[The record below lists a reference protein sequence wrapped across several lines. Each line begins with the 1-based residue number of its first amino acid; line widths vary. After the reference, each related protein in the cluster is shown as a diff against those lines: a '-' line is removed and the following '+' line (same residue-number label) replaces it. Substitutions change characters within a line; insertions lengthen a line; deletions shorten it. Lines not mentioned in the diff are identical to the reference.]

1 MKTPDEINMNSEN
14 AFLLREAAK
23 AHDMGYCDHL
33 ANGGKGDPAEERWI
47 DALSAGADA
56 LERIRQLE
64 TFCLQLKRENKD
76 LLEERELNDYLRDK
90 VKQLERER
98 DALWEYVHDRKDCAS
113 CKHGHLLPKCEEFDY
128 FCEECDIERPCP
140 CEPCGDEELFKC
152 NWEWRGVKEDEKE

>member
-56 LERIRQLE
+56 LDRIRQLE
-64 TFCLQLKRENKD
+64 AKCHQLK
-76 LLEERELNDYLRDK
+76 
-90 VKQLERER
+90 RER

-113 CKHGHLLPKCEEFDY
+113 CKHGHLLPKCEEFDF

-140 CEPCGDEELFKC
+140 CEPCGDEETFGC
-152 NWEWRGVKEDEKE
+152 NWEWRGLKEDDK